1 MAGQDGTA
9 FFFFCIH
16 SLSFKNYQEGTEGVH
31 QHLTGGIKFLVT
43 KHKTPLVHLYY
54 RLCP

>member
-9 FFFFCIH
+9 FFFCIH

-54 RLCP
+54 CLCP